1 MSDRRK
7 TKFMTLG
14 FKIPFSIMTTN
25 KSTAK
30 ILNTTYI
37 YSIGRDNEKLCYILT
52 EIDEKPAIA
61 LTLVLGK
68 NHYTGNVVFLLAVF
82 FLVEKIEAK
91 F

>member
-1 MSDRRK
+1 MR
-7 TKFMTLG
+7 
-14 FKIPFSIMTTN
+14 N
-25 KSTAK
+25 
-30 ILNTTYI
+30 YV
-37 YSIGRDNEKLCYILT
+37 ILT